1 MRSTAESTED
11 NKIKLT
17 IDIREDELVPFVD
30 QTVKK
35 LSREVRIPGFRPGKA
50 PRQVVEARIGTKVL
64 RQEAIEGALESY
76 YRQALLDNGIDAI
89 APPQVDIKEGDED
102 GDVSVDAIIETRP
115 VVTVEGY
122 GALEIEVPA
131 ATVDDDDVAESLHTL
146 QEQFGSLIE
155 VDREV
160 QSGDQVTLDIIALE
174 GETTESLATDLSVR
188 LGKGQ
193 VEEEIEIAVLGHKAG
208 DTVEVSLGDQEDPPS
223 RRVVVKAVKEIKLPD
238 LDDEFAAEVSEF
250 ETLDE
255 LKGDI
260 RAQLTSMRSS
270 LARNMYRQ
278 ETIEKL
284 VETVEPKEVPDAL
297 LSRQVE
303 DELHQFGHQL
313 EGQGLTL
320 QRYLE
325 LTNQSE
331 PQLLSSVYA
340 NARRSVLF
348 DLALRAVA
356 VAEAIEVTDED
367 IDKRIEEFAE
377 RSSGDGEKVL
387 EHYKAPDR
395 RLDVRVDLL
404 KSRAFNRILSLVVIK
419 DNKGNLLNLRDIDP
433 EAAQEIGLAEEQ
445 SD

>member
-89 APPQVDIKEGDED
+89 APPRVDIKEGNED

-122 GALEIEVPA
+122 GALEIEVPTA
-131 ATVDDDDVAESLHTL
+131 VVDDDDVAESLHTL
-146 QEQFGSLIE
+146 QEQFGSLVE
-155 VDREV
+155 VDREA
-160 QSGDQVTLDIIALE
+160 QPGDQVTLDIFSVN
-174 GETTESLATDLSVR
+174 GDDTETLAADLSVR

-193 VEEEIEIAVLGHKAG
+193 VEEEIESGVLGHKAG
-208 DTVEVSLGDQEDPPS
+208 DTVEVSLGDEEDSPS
-223 RRVVVKAVKEIKLPD
+223 RTVVLKAVKEIKLPD

-250 ETLDE
+250 ETLEE

-260 RAQLTSMRSS
+260 LTQLTSMRSS

-331 PQLLSSVYA
+331 PQLLSSVYV

-367 IDKRIEEFAE
+367 IDKRIQEFAE
-377 RSSGDGEKVL
+377 RSSGDQEKVL
-387 EHYKAPDR
+387 EHYRAPDR

-419 DNKGNLLNLRDIDP
+419 DNKGNLLSLREIDP
-433 EAAQEIGLAEEQ
+433 EAAQEIGLVEEQ